1 MDAAPSVRGHAGF
14 LSPRR
19 AAARQGLP
27 KMTISCTL
35 ETSASSLW
43 MRTGRV
49 ELCLRTGH
57 SSTPVAQVGAGNAV
71 RSTRRGKSVAQIA
84 AVTDTLRADCLK
96 SELAGR
102 SFDGVPV
109 IFRAVSL
116 RTIRR
121 AELVD
126 FGTSMTS
133 AQTLPKDQWEKLLID
148 NASREMLLC
157 PAGQRACLASPTRA
171 GTRGAHSSASPASA
185 RSATCLERK
194 ESCTASCTQ
203 EKRRQAQ
210 FRLGG

>member
-84 AVTDTLRADCLK
+84 AVTDTLRADWF
-96 SELAGR
+96 SNP
-102 SFDGVPV
+102 SWP
-109 IFRAVSL
+109 
-116 RTIRR
+116 
-121 AELVD
+121 
-126 FGTSMTS
+126 
-133 AQTLPKDQWEKLLID
+133 
-148 NASREMLLC
+148 
-157 PAGQRACLASPTRA
+157 
-171 GTRGAHSSASPASA
+171 GAHSM
-185 RSATCLERK
+185 
-194 ESCTASCTQ
+194 ESW
-203 EKRRQAQ
+203 
-210 FRLGG
+210 